1 MGKNQQGCQFPRA
14 RLGMVAVAALAG
26 LLSTPASRVEAA
38 KDNPEAAVRHVA
50 EPSWK
55 AGLPDLSAETRTWE
69 GVDLAAERGGGITQL
84 WAENFDSGMG
94 SLSPWTFIGGFG
106 LWHTR
111 LGTDCATGGPF
122 SNVAAFSRT
131 GACDFSTGSGVQGG
145 MLTPIIDATAFDT
158 LFLQFLHFH
167 DGEDIGDVCG
177 PFSGFPFID
186 RMEIYACDSTGFPL
200 LELGE
205 FFGDQPWA
213 LRGLDAS
220 VMAGQT
226 FRLAFFFTSGDELC
240 NLERGTWLDNI
251 ELLGQ
256 ATVVDPCDEETT
268 DPIILNCPSDFTTT
282 CNGDGG
288 FYFNYYPDVLED
300 CSYNYEL
307 SWTNPI
313 PYGVNPLS
321 VTVTDQAGNVATCE
335 FTVTVVPDPK
345 DPYRRYSIGQH
356 DGWVREPDMVNM
368 IEGPVNT
375 KASTFDVGDGSDNW
389 GRRGVLSFDTS
400 GVPANATITAAYL
413 RLTRSTAAGNTTP
426 LGRLILDMGP
436 NGASPVRGGGGAYIG
451 PNALLEPMDYLLEAA
466 LNLDVAPSFP
476 VPAANNYTSFA
487 YVDSAFYDAID
498 RTGLTQFRVRFENE
512 SDDDNQN
519 DFISFHSGDST
530 SSVVR
535 PELVIEYYVE
545 DCQPCGPVNACDA
558 PVAATFWSTPAED
571 GGLMESHFTSE
582 VGGTANSG
590 ATSSPVGDSASRQQ
604 HMVLL
609 NFDTS
614 SIPSDALITSAE
626 LRVFRVSAT
635 GGWSAF
641 GPIWVGMRNPCSMP
655 WWYGASGLL
664 AASDFEAIN
673 SISPVGTLTVPSTNT
688 YTSTFLSPAGL
699 AAINRGGVTQ
709 MKLFYPT
716 ADDGDAI
723 SDQVQLATG
732 NYGATSPGRPRLVVT
747 YEPCGGNL

>member
-1 MGKNQQGCQFPRA
+1 MGKNLERFQRA
-14 RLGMVAVAALAG
+14 GRCSSALALAAFAG
-26 LLSTPASRVEAA
+26 TLALSSNSAYAA
-38 KDNPEAAVRHVA
+38 GEKPSAAVRTVQEHA
-50 EPSWK
+50 WK
-55 AGLPDLSAETRTWE
+55 EGIPDLSAETRTWE
-69 GVDLAAERGGGITQL
+69 GIDAAADARGSITQL
-84 WAENFDSGMG
+84 WSENFNSGMG
-94 SLSPWTFIGGFG
+94 SMSPWAPGSGFG
-106 LWHTR
+106 LWHIR
-111 LGTDCATGGPF
+111 LGTDCSTGGPF
-122 SNVAAFSRT
+122 SNVASYSRA
-131 GACDFSTGSGVQGG
+131 GFCDFNTGGTTLGG
-145 MLTPIIDATAFDT
+145 MLSPVIDATNYDS
-158 LFLQFLHFH
+158 LVLQFLHFH
-167 DGEDIGDVCG
+167 DGEDPPDSCFGG
-177 PFSGFPFID
+177 PGIPSFDHMEIHACDTAGNPLVQIADFSGD
-186 RMEIYACDSTGFPL
+186 A
-200 LELGE
+200 
-205 FFGDQPWA
+205 PWA
-213 LRGLDAS
+213 LRGADFS
-220 VMAGQT
+220 IMSGQM
-226 FRLAFFFTSGDELC
+226 FRIAFFFDSSDNVC
-240 NLERGTWLDNI
+240 NSERGTWLDNI
-251 ELLGQ
+251 ELLGLP
-256 ATVVDPCDEETT
+256 AVVDPCDTETT

-321 VTVTDQAGNVATCE
+321 VTVTDQAGNVTTCE

-436 NGASPVRGGGGAYIG
+436 NGAPPARGGGGAYIG
-451 PNALLEPMDYLLEAA
+451 PNALLEPIDYLLEAA